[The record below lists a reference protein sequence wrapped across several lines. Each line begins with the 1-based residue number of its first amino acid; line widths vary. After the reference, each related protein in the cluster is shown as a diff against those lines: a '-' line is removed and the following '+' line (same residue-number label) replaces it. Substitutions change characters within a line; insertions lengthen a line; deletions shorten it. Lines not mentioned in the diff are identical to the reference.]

1 LGSRGGGDA
10 RTEELEGGEGYHAGE
25 GLQEQGR
32 ERDDLAPHGAGHRER
47 DQRSHRRLHSHY
59 ARQDHPLQRHWN
71 PARLE
76 HSRNFSRERGR
87 EGKQSRERLGLS
99 DLRVRTA
106 GERNERG
113 VGSAYILLPPSKNR
127 QKKTE
132 DRFVDILSERS
143 SYSNFL

>member
-47 DQRSHRRLHSHY
+47 DQRSHRRLHRHH
-59 ARQDHPLQRHWN
+59 ARQDHPLQRHRN

-113 VGSAYILLPPSKNR
+113 VGSAYILLPP
-127 QKKTE
+127 
-132 DRFVDILSERS
+132 
-143 SYSNFL
+143 